1 MLLYVSDPLM
11 GISELL
17 TLLQIFGRVSS
28 CGVDLWES
36 ELVPVTFIEWKN
48 LGPIPFKVSFE
59 KYRYLGIR
67 MARDCGNLCGDSYLA
82 LMANTGWDIA
92 KWWTS
97 HLSMFIW
104 NEGHPQI
111 TVGGSCICSLVLEAC
126 HSTFIPTLCCFALG
140 CL

>member
-1 MLLYVSDPLM
+1 MLLNVPDPLT
-11 GISELL
+11 GIPELL

-36 ELVPVTFIEWKN
+36 ELVPVTFIEWDI

-59 KYRYLGIR
+59 KYRYLSIW
-67 MARDCGNLCGDSYLA
+67 MARDCGKLCGDSDLA
-82 LMANTGWDIA
+82 LMANIGWDIA

-97 HLSMFIW
+97 QLSMFIW

-111 TVGGSCICSLVLEAC
+111 AWGGSCICSLVLEAC
-126 HSTFIPTLCCFALG
+126 HSTFIPPPCCFALG
-140 CL
+140 